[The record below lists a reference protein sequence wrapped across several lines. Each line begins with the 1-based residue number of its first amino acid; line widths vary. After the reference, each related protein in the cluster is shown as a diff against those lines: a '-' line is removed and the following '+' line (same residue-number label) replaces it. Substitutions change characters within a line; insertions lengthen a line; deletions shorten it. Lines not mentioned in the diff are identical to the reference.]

1 MDLEAESTI
10 RVDTVMTQDI
20 ATSCNKLI
28 ETQNEIAQ
36 IEEQLKKLKETER
49 EYSEQT
55 IPNLMQQAG
64 VRTLKLT
71 DGTSIEIKPYYA
83 AKIPSSKTEEAFDWL
98 RSNGFGDLIKNNVT
112 LQFGKSQ
119 DQVASDLIG
128 ELKKKGHNV
137 SHKEQ
142 VHPMTLKTFIKD
154 EIEKGNSVP
163 METFGVYTS
172 NRTTVKRNQE

>member
-10 RVDTVMTQDI
+10 TVDTVMTNDI

-28 ETQNEIAQ
+28 ETQNEVAKF
-36 IEEQLKKLKETER
+36 EEQLKKLKETER

-71 DGTSIEIKPYYA
+71 DGTSIEVKPYYA
-83 AKIPSSKTEEAFDWL
+83 AKIPVSKQEEAFDWL

-119 DQVASDLIG
+119 DGEASDLVG
-128 ELKKKGHNV
+128 ELKSKGHNV
-137 SHKEQ
+137 SQKMKVE
-142 VHPMTLKTFIKD
+142 PMTLKAFVKEQIQNGKD
-154 EIEKGNSVP
+154 VP

>member
-10 RVDTVMTQDI
+10 RVDTAMTEDI

-28 ETQNEIAQ
+28 ETQNDIAQ

-55 IPNLMQQAG
+55 IPSLMQQAG
-64 VRTLKLT
+64 VSTLKLT

-83 AKIPSSKTEEAFDWL
+83 AKIPLSKTEEAFDWL

-112 LQFGKSQ
+112 LQFGKAQ
-119 DQVASDLIG
+119 DEEASNLVD
-128 ELKKKGHNV
+128 ELKSKGHNV
-137 SHKEQ
+137 SQKMKVE
-142 VHPMTLKTFIKD
+142 PMTLKAFVKD
-154 EIEKGNSVP
+154 QIQSGKDVP

-172 NRTTVKRNQE
+172 NRTTVKRTKE